1 MRDWTVKRIKRSSKR
16 RWKITILL
24 LVAIL
29 IMFAVGPFAFRMERL
44 KQAKSD
50 YNIRNV
56 QDELQWLDKYG
67 GPLNKLALIID
78 TKLWLELNL
87 GIKDV
92 EQRLAAYQDEKHQ
105 LWLVMFNLHAENL
118 TKAQNLLETMSS
130 SPRKQLGKG
139 VLAFAKGDAKQ
150 IRVVLA
156 KSEADWQS
164 MTRQEQ
170 CLRHLTLA
178 QAAMLLEDNLS
189 AKVELEVAQQ
199 LEPSNPANLSVAF
212 DLAIAQGQRAKA
224 RELSQLIDTQTWRP
238 QNSLYLTKRAVL
250 AIHENDTLGLAN
262 SLALLKE
269 LPQGDA
275 SINYLNGI
283 NALKKGQLQEGKI
296 LLELALK
303 SGLEGQV
310 QVDAQKALEQVS
322 ERQNADRVLR
332 SL

>member
-1 MRDWTVKRIKRSSKR
+1 MKRIKRNSKR
-16 RWKITILL
+16 RLNLTILL
-24 LVAIL
+24 IVAIL
-29 IMFAVGPFAFRMERL
+29 IMFAVGPFVFRMERL

-50 YNIRNV
+50 YNMSSV
-56 QDELQWLDKYG
+56 QEELQWMDKYG

-92 EQRLAAYQDEKHQ
+92 EQRLETYQDEKHQ
-105 LWLVMFNLHAENL
+105 LWLVIFNLQAKNL

-139 VLAFAKGDAKQ
+139 VLALAQGDAKQ
-150 IRVVLA
+150 IQEVLA

-178 QAAMLLEDNLS
+178 QAAILLEDNLS
-189 AKVELEVAQQ
+189 ANVELEVAQQ
-199 LEPSNPANLSVAF
+199 LEPNNPAYLSVAF

-224 RELSQLIDTQTWRP
+224 LELSQLIDNQTWRP

-250 AIHENDTLGLAN
+250 EIYENDTLGLAD

-283 NALKKGQLQEGKI
+283 NALKKGQLQEGKTF
-296 LLELALK
+296 LELALK

-310 QVDAQKALEQVS
+310 QVDAQKALEQLS